1 MEPVDEYKWI
11 MIAVVVSF
19 IISLF
24 VFLKAKRKWLGC
36 ILHFLRS

>member
-11 MIAVVVSF
+11 MITMVVSF

-24 VFLKAKRKWLGC
+24 VFLKAKRKWLGS

>member
-1 MEPVDEYKWI
+1 MDPVNEYLWI